1 VALAVLALAALGAE
15 VGAETAVWLSHA
27 RGFVDEIESWGNR
40 EPGKALAVTALVA
53 LAALALGILAGAA
66 MIFARERRGR
76 RRAQKALSEARELH
90 RRLIEGARDGI
101 VVATLDGRIL
111 DANPVFCELTGLRR
125 DDVIGQAT
133 DVFLSSGEPGEPA
146 SGPGVAP
153 ARRRSGDLA
162 LGPDE
167 VEFRTPAGP
176 RVMAVRSCPYFDAG
190 GAPGVMFVVR
200 DVTADRH
207 AVERLR
213 GEGFIDELTQLY
225 NRRGFVALVE
235 HQLRVDRRAARGSVC
250 LRIAL
255 EGLVDISHRHG
266 HAAGEEAIAEAG
278 QVLRDT
284 FRASDVVAR
293 VGEDDFAVL
302 AVEAPRERV
311 EAIRRRLEEAVGA
324 RNARGARTW
333 RLGFR
338 VAAASA
344 APSDTISPLE
354 LLARAAG
361 ALTPEPLSRGAL
373 SV

>member
-1 VALAVLALAALGAE
+1 
-15 VGAETAVWLSHA
+15 
-27 RGFVDEIESWGNR
+27 
-40 EPGKALAVTALVA
+40 
-53 LAALALGILAGAA
+53 
-66 MIFARERRGR
+66 
-76 RRAQKALSEARELH
+76 
-90 RRLIEGARDGI
+90 
-101 VVATLDGRIL
+101 
-111 DANPVFCELTGLRR
+111 
-125 DDVIGQAT
+125 
-133 DVFLSSGEPGEPA
+133 
-146 SGPGVAP
+146 
-153 ARRRSGDLA
+153 
-162 LGPDE
+162 
-167 VEFRTPAGP
+167 
-176 RVMAVRSCPYFDAG
+176 
-190 GAPGVMFVVR
+190 MFVVR

-213 GEGFIDELTQLY
+213 GEGFIDDLTQLY

-293 VGEDDFAVL
+293 IGEDDFAVL

-311 EAIRRRLEEAVGA
+311 EAIRRRLDEAVGA

-333 RLGFR
+333 RLGLR

-344 APSDTISPLE
+344 APGDTISPIE
-354 LLARAAG
+354 LLARAAS
-361 ALTPEPLSRGAL
+361 ALAPDPLPRSAL